1 MVSQT
6 RIGIIGS
13 GFIARGLIM
22 ALENQPDLR
31 VTSVL
36 TRSKIRSRTDFP
48 AAGLLTNS
56 IDTFIEDADL
66 VVECSGDVR
75 SSTEFLESV
84 MRKKKA
90 VITMNA
96 ELQVTTGS
104 YFARKGYITEAEGD
118 QPGCLAALNQESRQM
133 GFQPLVYGNVKG
145 FLNHDPN
152 PEDMAFWAKKQGI
165 SIDKT
170 VAFTDGTKIQIEQ
183 ALVANGLNAGIARE
197 GMLGISADDVQSGGS
212 VLAKEAKT
220 LGYPISDY
228 VLSPKSP
235 AGVFIVAEH
244 QERVKPYLIY
254 YKLGEGPYY
263 TLLRNYHL
271 CHFEILKTIRQVLRG
286 DAPLLNNSVKPRI
299 SVAAIAKKDFR
310 TGDRIRRGIGSFEI
324 RGIAV
329 RIAEHPGH
337 IPVGLVEDVVVTSP
351 ISRGQMLTVDDVT
364 VPESRALRAWE
375 YGIKGAG
382 TPP

>member
-1 MVSQT
+1 
-6 RIGIIGS
+6 
-13 GFIARGLIM
+13 
-22 ALENQPDLR
+22 
-31 VTSVL
+31 
-36 TRSKIRSRTDFP
+36 
-48 AAGLLTNS
+48 
-56 IDTFIEDADL
+56 
-66 VVECSGDVR
+66 
-75 SSTEFLESV
+75 